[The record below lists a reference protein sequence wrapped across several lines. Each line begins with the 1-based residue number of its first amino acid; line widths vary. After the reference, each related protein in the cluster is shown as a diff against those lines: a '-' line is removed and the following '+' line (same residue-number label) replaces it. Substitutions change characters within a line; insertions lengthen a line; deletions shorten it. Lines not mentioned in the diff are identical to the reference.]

1 MEKLGF
7 VGKGNGKASYFL
19 CSKHKGSYQRIVK
32 K

>member
-7 VGKGNGKASYFL
+7 VGKGNGKAYFL